1 MKRLAVAI
9 GLLVRL
15 RRHDFRAARSW
26 INAMYP
32 GRPLP
37 RRLHLFFGWAMRM
50 LWVAIPETRRWAS
63 FAKPVSKTPIWL
75 AEGNPFDNHPFKNE
89 PLARLPQE
97 AEVVVIGCGL
107 IGSAVAYHWSKLG
120 TGRLVVLERNGVA
133 SGSAGRNEGLL
144 VMGRHYH
151 LVYSTVLRHLSRERL
166 DLGERERVDLAHEF
180 AAAYVRAAHANA
192 EMIAETIR
200 REGIE
205 CDYRRNGWVQ
215 VPNPEAPQALEAST
229 QMARE
234 RGFPD
239 WVKISSEDAWRHSG
253 IRSNLPAGF
262 SVGAATWHP
271 ARWVW
276 GLIRIALASD
286 RVELFTRT
294 RVLKVE
300 DLGGWHAVHT
310 QRGVVRA
317 RFVVNATEAH
327 TPQLFP
333 EFHDVV
339 LPMQTQ
345 AAFGESD
352 GGTMKP
358 GVGISSDR
366 AFYGRHANGV
376 LFGSDATRVPDREA
390 GRNQPSRFITNFVLT
405 EMEPQ
410 FEVQRLRVTN
420 EWSGTVSY
428 TPDEYPLVGTTAGK
442 GLYIIAGLAGSG
454 SGHCFNAGRHV
465 VCKILGTDGP
475 DYYPERYFSPLR
487 FARLRQACR
496 FGHQEGVRV

>member
-15 RRHDFRAARSW
+15 RRHDFRAARNW
-26 INAMYP
+26 INTMYP

-37 RRLHLFFGWAMRM
+37 RRLHLFFGWARRM
-50 LWVAIPETRRWAS
+50 LWVAIPATRRWAS

-75 AEGNPFDNHPFKNE
+75 AEGNPFDNHPFKTE

-97 AEVVVIGCGL
+97 AEVAVIGCGL

-120 TGRLVVLERNGVA
+120 TGRLVVLEGNGVA
-133 SGSAGRNEGLL
+133 SGAAGRNEGLL
-144 VMGRHYH
+144 VMGRHYY
-151 LVYSTVLRHLSRERL
+151 LVYSTVLRHLSRERP
-166 DLGERERVDLAHEF
+166 DLGEQERIELAHEF

-200 REGIE
+200 QERIE

-215 VPNPEAPQALEAST
+215 MPNPEALQALEAST

-239 WVKISSEDAWRHSG
+239 WVKISSEDAHRHSG

-262 SVGAATWHP
+262 SIGAATWNP
-271 ARWVW
+271 AKWVW
-276 GLIRIALASD
+276 GLMRIALASD

-294 RVLKVE
+294 RVLRVE
-300 DLGGWHAVHT
+300 NLGDWHAVHT

-317 RFVVNATEAH
+317 RFVVNATEAQ

-333 EFHDVV
+333 EFHDVI

-345 AAFGESD
+345 AAFGEGD
-352 GGTMKP
+352 GGTMKS

-405 EMEPQ
+405 EMEPL
-410 FEVQRLRVTN
+410 FDVQRLRVTN

-428 TPDEYPLVGTTAGK
+428 TPDEYPLVGTMADK

-454 SGHCFNAGRHV
+454 TGHCFNAGRHV
-465 VCKILGTDGP
+465 VCKILGADGP

-496 FGHQEGVRV
+496 FGAPGGAKA